1 MNRNLKLLFATIY
14 IVCIG
19 ILLFVV
25 FSYLDL
31 KDLSSYA
38 YIKSNSEIL
47 LAYKKDNLMLFVSVF
62 FIFSIFWILFLGFA
76 TPIAIISGFIFG
88 KWYGT
93 LISLFSFTI
102 GCTLL
107 YWLASHYIKEFISNF
122 LSKKVEKY
130 KNVFNKNEFLYYM
143 IFRITGGAGLPF
155 AIQNVLPVIFN
166 MKIKNYF
173 YSSLIGLVPG
183 IFIINCLGSGIENII
198 KNNEKFNYS
207 NIISDPGIYLPL
219 IGFVIIVLFSV
230 LIKKKLFKS

>member
-1 MNRNLKLLFATIY
+1 
-14 IVCIG
+14 
-19 ILLFVV
+19 
-25 FSYLDL
+25 
-31 KDLSSYA
+31 
-38 YIKSNSEIL
+38 
-47 LAYKKDNLMLFVSVF
+47 
-62 FIFSIFWILFLGFA
+62 
-76 TPIAIISGFIFG
+76 
-88 KWYGT
+88 
-93 LISLFSFTI
+93 
-102 GCTLL
+102 
-107 YWLASHYIKEFISNF
+107 
-122 LSKKVEKY
+122 
-130 KNVFNKNEFLYYM
+130 M